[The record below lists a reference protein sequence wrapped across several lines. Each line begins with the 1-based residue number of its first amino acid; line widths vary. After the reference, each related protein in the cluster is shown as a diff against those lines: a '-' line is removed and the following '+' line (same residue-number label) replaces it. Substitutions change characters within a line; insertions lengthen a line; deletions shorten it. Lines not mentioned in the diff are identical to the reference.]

1 MVLLTDN
8 IATRVTML
16 MTLVLKLRV
25 LSLRAA
31 KMLVRFHGR
40 REHLEYSPRLPR
52 TNVPSFMEF
61 RLVTAWISIN
71 VSRTLS
77 SYLIFQV
84 FFNTVQR
91 YHHHCLITL
100 YQFIIFLVITKFRNW
115 QIFIPALITWRLLCS
130 FFMTF
135 YYLKYETLLKS
146 IIGRCECF
154 GVTSLYD

>member
-100 YQFIIFLVITKFRNW
+100 EYDISVYNLSCNYEIPKLANFYTCTNNLETVMFIFYDV
-115 QIFIPALITWRLLCS
+115 LLS
-130 FFMTF
+130 
-135 YYLKYETLLKS
+135 
-146 IIGRCECF
+146 
-154 GVTSLYD
+154 